1 MILVGMVQ
9 SCTIPTGTAPFG
21 GAPPNGAFEVHNS
34 YGQGAIPAKNC
45 GDSTLAG
52 ADAAAL
58 LTGSAMP
65 PNPVLFEGVSR
76 GATPKIN
83 LRPKSRVN

>member
-21 GAPPNGAFEVHNS
+21 GAPPNGASICHLNH
-34 YGQGAIPAKNC
+34 GQVAIPAKNC
-45 GDSTLAG
+45 GDGTLAG
-52 ADAAAL
+52 TDSAAW
-58 LTGSAMP
+58 LTGLDMP
-65 PNPVLFEGVSR
+65 PHRVLFEGVSR

>member
-21 GAPPNGAFEVHNS
+21 GAPPNGGLICNVN

-45 GDSTLAG
+45 GDGTLAG
-52 ADAAAL
+52 ADAAVL

-65 PNPVLFEGVSR
+65 PNPMLFEGVYR
-76 GATPKIN
+76 GAAPKIN